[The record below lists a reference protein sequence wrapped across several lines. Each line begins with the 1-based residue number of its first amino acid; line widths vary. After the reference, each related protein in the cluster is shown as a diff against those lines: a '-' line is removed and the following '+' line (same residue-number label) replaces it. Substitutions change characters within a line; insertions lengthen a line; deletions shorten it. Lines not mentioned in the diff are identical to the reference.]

1 MGMTATPLDRRRF
14 LALAA
19 GTLAAGALGGCT
31 SRRTGPPAAPEAPP
45 GGAAARTAAPGPRP
59 PDWAALRSRLTG
71 ALVRPGDS
79 AYPAASRLY
88 SPRYDGVA
96 PAAVAYCAS
105 SADVART
112 LAFVQEHE
120 APLATRAGGHSYGG
134 WSTGPGLVLDVTRMA
149 TVEVDRSGG
158 TAMVGAGGRLIDVY
172 ARLAVAGVGIPA
184 GSCPSVGIAGLT
196 LGGGIGVLARAWG
209 LSCDNVTAVEVVTA
223 DGRVRRCDPDRDGD
237 LFWACRGGGGGNFGV
252 VTSFTFRTRPAP
264 EVAVFYLRWPLSAAG
279 EVVAAWQRWI
289 AAAEPS
295 LWSTCKLAS
304 APGSAGRVIVAGTW
318 IGPPDSLA
326 GVLGRLTS
334 QLGVAPAARSGRRL
348 DYLSAML
355 FEAGCSDGL
364 PACHLPPKG
373 RLERERLAGTSHLV
387 AAPLDAAA
395 IATTMGQVRAASGVP
410 GLVAGGMSLD
420 SLGGAAG
427 DVPAGATAFVH
438 RDALFSVQ
446 YTAVWA
452 HGSADPYAA
461 YVRRFRAAMTPHV
474 GNAAYVNYPD
484 VAIPDWPTAYWGAN
498 YLRLQAVKRRYDAGD
513 LFHFPQSVR
522 P

>member
-1 MGMTATPLDRRRF
+1 MTATPLDRRRF

-19 GTLAAGALGGCT
+19 GTLATGALGGCT
-31 SRRTGPPAAPEAPP
+31 RRRTG
-45 GGAAARTAAPGPRP
+45 GAGAPGSPSASVATPPSRSSSP
-59 PDWAALRSRLTG
+59 PDWAALRSRLSG
-71 ALVRPGDS
+71 PLVLPGEA
-79 AYPAASRLY
+79 AYPAARRLY
-88 SPRYDGVA
+88 GPRYDDA
-96 PAAVAYCAS
+96 RPSAVAYCAS
-105 SADVART
+105 PADVART
-112 LAFVQEHE
+112 LAFVQDHDV
-120 APLATRAGGHSYGG
+120 ALATRAGGHSYGG
-134 WSTGPGLVLDVTRMA
+134 WSTGRGLVLDVTRMA
-149 TVEVDRSGG
+149 GVRVDRSGG
-158 TAMVGAGGRLIDVY
+158 TATVGAGTRLIDVY
-172 ARLAVAGVGIPA
+172 AGLAAAGVGIPA

-209 LSCDNVTAVEVVTA
+209 LSCDNLTAVEVVTA

-237 LFWACRGGGGGNFGV
+237 LFWACRGGGGGSFGV

-264 EVAVFYLRWPLSAAG
+264 EISVFYLRWPLSAAG

-295 LWSTCKLAS
+295 LWSTCKLAGAS
-304 APGSAGRVIVAGTW
+304 GSAGRVIVAGTW
-318 IGPPDSLA
+318 IGPPDALA
-326 GVLGRLTS
+326 GVLERLTS

-387 AAPLDAAA
+387 TAPLDGAT
-395 IATTMGQVRAASGVP
+395 IATAVARVRAAADVP

-420 SLGGAAG
+420 SLGGSVG
-427 DVPAGATAFVH
+427 DLPAGATAFVH

-452 HGSADPYAA
+452 QGSADPYAA
-461 YVRRFRAAMTPHV
+461 YVRRFRADMTPHV

-484 VAIPDWPTAYWGAN
+484 VAIPDWPAAYWGAN
-498 YLRLQAVKRRYDAGD
+498 YPRLQAVKRRYDAGD